1 MGRLFVAFIGLWLAR
16 SGFMITAGDQPRGGR
31 MSSEGLHEEISDLS
45 ETTRDVHRAISS
57 LREELEAVDWY
68 QQRADACKDDALR
81 EILLHNMREEIEH
94 SAMVLEWL
102 RRNHTDFDAQLKGYL
117 FSEASITHTEEK
129 ITGDGGVTT
138 AADPTKRATIGALRN
153 KK

>member
-1 MGRLFVAFIGLWLAR
+1 
-16 SGFMITAGDQPRGGR
+16 
-31 MSSEGLHEEISDLS
+31 MSSEGLHEENTDLS
-45 ETTRDVHRAISS
+45 EKTRDVHRAITS

-102 RRNHTDFDAQLKGYL
+102 RRNHVDFAKEFKTYL
-117 FSEASITHTEEK
+117 FSEGPITRIEEAV
-129 ITGDGGVTT
+129 TSDAGPPARAPGDF
-138 AADPTKRATIGALRN
+138 TKRSTVGSLRSQ
-153 KK
+153 K

>member
-1 MGRLFVAFIGLWLAR
+1 
-16 SGFMITAGDQPRGGR
+16 
-31 MSSEGLHEEISDLS
+31 MSSEGLHEEIADLT
-45 ETTRDVHRAISS
+45 EKTRDVHRAISS

-102 RRNHTDFDAQLKGYL
+102 RRNHGDFDAQLKGYL
-117 FSEASITHTEEK
+117 FSKGSIIHTEENL
-129 ITGDGGVTT
+129 TGEGAT
-138 AADPTKRATIGALRN
+138 ASPDDPTKKSTVGSLRSN
-153 KK
+153 K